1 MQTCSHRA
9 TPLKSATFLWNKKH
23 TMATANTPD
32 QPHSANKKQPIDTLI
47 HARWIIPVIPEQ
59 RVYENCSLAI
69 DDGVIVAILPRTE
82 AQHRFA
88 PSKEH
93 FLDEQVLIPGL
104 INTHNHAAMSLLR
117 GFADDHPLMTWLEKH
132 IWPAEQQ
139 WVAPEFV
146 GDGTRLAIA
155 EMLKS
160 GTTTFS
166 DQYFFPEATA
176 AAARDAGMRA
186 QIAFPVIDFPNAWSR
201 NGFDAIEKGL
211 ALRDD
216 YRSHPRIGLAFA
228 PHAPYTVGDETLEK
242 IAVYAGELG
251 MAVQMHLHETAGEV
265 ERAVSDTGERPTQR
279 LHRLGL
285 LSPEMLCVHMTA
297 LNDDDITLLQK
308 TGAHIAHCP
317 RSNLKL
323 ASGFSPVGKLLEAG
337 INVSIGTDGAASN
350 NGLDMLLE
358 TNTAALLAKAVA
370 GDAATL
376 PAHQALAMATI
387 NGARALG
394 IDHVTGSLEAGK
406 AADLCAVDLSA
417 LEQQPLH
424 DPLSQL
430 IYTANGHNVR
440 NVWVAG
446 KQLLNERELTTL
458 NEEELRQ
465 RAGVWRDRIAGRLN

>member
-1 MQTCSHRA
+1 
-9 TPLKSATFLWNKKH
+9 
-23 TMATANTPD
+23 MATNSTPTK
-32 QPHSANKKQPIDTLI
+32 PFKKQPIDTLI
-47 HARWIIPVIPEQ
+47 HARWIIPVVPEQ
-59 RVYENCSLAI
+59 RLYENCA
-69 DDGVIVAILPRTE
+69 VAIHDGKIMALLPSRE
-82 AQHRFA
+82 ASSRFDT
-88 PSKEH
+88 KDEH
-93 FLDEQVLIPGL
+93 HLGNQLLIPGL

-117 GFADDHPLMTWLEKH
+117 GFADDQPLMTWLEKH
-132 IWPAEQQ
+132 IWPAEKQ
-139 WVAPEFV
+139 WVSPEFV

-155 EMLKS
+155 EMLRS

-176 AAARDAGMRA
+176 AAARETGIRA

-201 NGFDAIEKGL
+201 NGDDALEKGL

-228 PHAPYTVGDETLEK
+228 PHAPYTVGDDTLKK
-242 IAVYAGELG
+242 IAIYSGELQ
-251 MAVQMHLHETAGEV
+251 MPVQMHLHETAGEV
-265 ERAVSDTGERPTQR
+265 ERALSETGERPTQR

-285 LSPEMLCVHMTA
+285 LSPDMLCVHMTA
-297 LNDDDITLLQK
+297 IDDSDIALLQK

-323 ASGFSPVGKLLEAG
+323 ASGFTPVAKLLDAG
-337 INVSIGTDGAASN
+337 INVAIGTDGAASN

-358 TNTAALLAKAVA
+358 ANTAALLAKAVSGQA
-370 GDAATL
+370 DAL

-394 IDHVTGSLEAGK
+394 IDDITGSIEVGK
-406 AADLCAVDLSA
+406 AADLCAVDLSE

-430 IYTANGHNVR
+430 IYTANGHHVR

-446 KQLLNERELTTL
+446 KLLLKERRLTTL
-458 NEEELRQ
+458 NEEELQQ
-465 RAGVWRDRIAGRLN
+465 RAGLWRDRIAGRTN

>member
-1 MQTCSHRA
+1 MNSANARPQTEK
-9 TPLKSATFLWNKKH
+9 T
-23 TMATANTPD
+23 
-32 QPHSANKKQPIDTLI
+32 NKKQPIDTLI
-47 HARWIIPVIPEQ
+47 HARWIIPVVPEK

-69 DDGVIVAILPRTE
+69 KDGIITAILPSTE
-82 AQHRFA
+82 ARNRFDA
-88 PSKEH
+88 KEEH
-93 FLDEQVLIPGL
+93 QLGDQLLIPGL

-139 WVAPEFV
+139 WVGQEFV
-146 GDGTRLAIA
+146 TDGTRLAMA
-155 EMLKS
+155 EMLRS

-176 AAARDAGMRA
+176 SAAREAGMRA
-186 QIAFPVIDFPNAWSR
+186 QIAFPIIDFPNAWSR
-201 NGFDAIEKGL
+201 NGDDALEKGL

-216 YRSHPRIGLAFA
+216 YRSHSRIGLAFA
-228 PHAPYTVGDETLEK
+228 PHAPYTVGDETLKK
-242 IAVYAGELG
+242 IAIYADELG

-265 ERAVSDTGERPTQR
+265 EKALAETGLRPTER
-279 LHRLGL
+279 LHNLGL
-285 LSPEMLCVHMTA
+285 LSPQFLGVHMTA
-297 LNDDDITLLQK
+297 LNDADIALIQK
-308 TGAHIAHCP
+308 TGAHISHCP

-323 ASGFSPVGKLLEAG
+323 ASGFSPVAKLLDAG

-350 NGLDMLLE
+350 NGLDMLQE
-358 TNTAALLAKAVA
+358 TNTAALLAKAVSGNA
-370 GDAATL
+370 DAL

-394 IDHVTGSLEAGK
+394 IDEVTGSLEVGK
-406 AADLCAVDLSA
+406 AADLCAIDLSE

-446 KQLLNERELTTL
+446 KLLLKDRRLMTL

-465 RAGVWRDRIAGRLN
+465 RAGLWRDRIAGRSS

>member
-1 MQTCSHRA
+1 MNSANARPQTEK
-9 TPLKSATFLWNKKH
+9 T
-23 TMATANTPD
+23 
-32 QPHSANKKQPIDTLI
+32 NKKQPIDTLI
-47 HARWIIPVIPEQ
+47 HARWIIPVVPEK
-59 RVYENCSLAI
+59 RVYENCSLTI
-69 DDGVIVAILPRTE
+69 KDGIITAILPSTE
-82 AQHRFA
+82 ARNRFDA
-88 PSKEH
+88 KEEH
-93 FLDEQVLIPGL
+93 QLGDQLLIPGL

-139 WVAPEFV
+139 WVGQEFV
-146 GDGTRLAIA
+146 TDGTRLAMA
-155 EMLKS
+155 EMLRS

-176 AAARDAGMRA
+176 SAAREAGMRA
-186 QIAFPVIDFPNAWSR
+186 QIAFPIIDFPNVWSR
-201 NGFDAIEKGL
+201 NGDDALEKGL
-211 ALRDD
+211 TLRDD
-216 YRSHPRIGLAFA
+216 YRSHSRIGLAFA
-228 PHAPYTVGDETLEK
+228 PHAPYTVGDETLKK
-242 IAVYAGELG
+242 IAIYADELG

-265 ERAVSDTGERPTQR
+265 EKALAETGLRPTER
-279 LHRLGL
+279 LHNLGL
-285 LSPEMLCVHMTA
+285 LSPQFLGVHMTA
-297 LNDDDITLLQK
+297 LNDADIALIQK
-308 TGAHIAHCP
+308 TGAHISHCP

-323 ASGFSPVGKLLEAG
+323 ASGFSPVAKLLDAG

-350 NGLDMLLE
+350 NGLDMLQE
-358 TNTAALLAKAVA
+358 TNTAALLAKAVSGNA
-370 GDAATL
+370 DAL

-394 IDHVTGSLEAGK
+394 IDEVTGSLEVGK
-406 AADLCAVDLSA
+406 AADLCAIDLSG

-446 KQLLNERELTTL
+446 KLLLKDRRLMTL

-465 RAGVWRDRIAGRLN
+465 RAGLWRDRIAGRSS